1 MSLAVPSAHNH
12 LTQRTRSVLLPG
24 CPPWSPT
31 DTETLY
37 HRSLV
42 PGMALRDALI
52 FAPFIFMA
60 AQQGGCCCSHTPQ
73 MQAWGHKGRSD
84 FLGFTQLV
92 SFLPNPLAPWS
103 RALVLSEGAGNARAL
118 TNPEPVNRCEL

>member
-12 LTQRTRSVLLPG
+12 LTEDAVSATARMPPMEPYRYRNSVSQVLGARHGTKGCTCIRSFYLHG
-24 CPPWSPT
+24 SSARW
-31 DTETLY
+31 
-37 HRSLV
+37 
-42 PGMALRDALI
+42 
-52 FAPFIFMA
+52 
-60 AQQGGCCCSHTPQ
+60 CCCSHTPQ

-92 SFLPNPLAPWS
+92 SFLPHPLAPWS
-103 RALVLSEGAGNARAL
+103 RTLVLSEGAGNARAL